1 VQTTLLGIAVALILA
16 LVAALVGPHFVNWND
31 YRAQFE
37 AEAGKLVGLDVR
49 VAGPID
55 VRLLPTPSVK
65 LGAIE
70 IGPAGEASRLRAR
83 SLGVELQL
91 GSLMRG
97 EIRAGELR
105 LSGPEFGIGL
115 NSLGQVD
122 WPAMTLPA
130 GESVAIERLTVEDGR
145 IVLTDARS
153 QSRAVL
159 ENIGFTG
166 EVRSLLGPVRG
177 EGAFVSGGRLY
188 GYKLS
193 ANRLTDEGLRLR
205 LSFDTAERPF
215 NLDAEGL
222 LAFERG
228 APRFDGQLTASR
240 PAGAVLAS
248 GRALMA
254 EPLRMAT
261 RVSVRS
267 DAVLFDTVEVHYGA
281 EERGLHF
288 TGAAELKLGERP
300 RMHGVL
306 SARQI
311 DLDRLIAT
319 TDMPR
324 RPPLAAVQAF
334 SDQFGSALRP
344 PVPVNLTI
352 GVDALTVGGAVLQT
366 FGTDLRSEGEGWLLD
381 RMEFR
386 APGFTQVKLSGRL
399 ESQGTLGFAGS
410 ASVESNDPRTLVAWL
425 AGTAPAGVQIK
436 PWQIRGDVVAG
447 AEGLSIERLRTTFE
461 RGTIEGRLAYRWA
474 ETARPARLEADLKA
488 GEIDFDAMLAFAN
501 GALADTG
508 FEPPREI
515 VLALDV
521 ERARVAGFDARQVHA
536 RGTLESGK
544 IAIERLTVADFG
556 NAAIDASGQIET
568 GARPGGA
575 IALNLDARDLAGV
588 IALAERFAPDV
599 AEPIRT
605 LAGRQSAA
613 KLRATVS
620 LEHAAADRAV
630 GRLTMAGRI
639 GAVNVDL
646 SGSATG
652 KPDVFSVTDL
662 GALKATEARFEGRID
677 AQDGD
682 ALLTL
687 FGLDRFPAGQAGAG
701 QMRFAAAGPLNGA
714 LQVEGR
720 LSVGPIDAEGKGVG
734 RLAGDKPASLTL
746 ERIAGTLAGQKAQG
760 RAAIVFSEPVRID
773 GALETELI
781 DIPAAVAA
789 FAGMRTAAKPQSK
802 PQAKSGAKGWSGEP
816 FRRSQSDLSG
826 RLEFKAPNGSLMAGL
841 PVQDLRGIARFG
853 PGQLTFDDVQ
863 ARVAGGQWSARL
875 ALTAGPEGLA
885 ARSRITLSDVDAAAI
900 LSRSSSPSPL
910 TGRLNLDVEVEGVGL
925 SPAAFVGSLSGQG
938 SLAIRSGRVAR
949 LNPRAFEALL
959 RAVDLGIATDNAR
972 VRDFMASALDT
983 GSLPVERAEAKL
995 AIAAGQVR
1003 LSNVGL
1009 RTPGADVTLSGVY
1022 SLADA
1027 TVDATVGITGPAAST
1042 SMRPVVFVA
1051 LRGPAEAPA
1060 RTVDAAALTGW
1071 LALRAVE
1078 QQAKRIEELERVQAD
1093 ARRREAEMLREAEEL
1108 RERERKRLEARDRE
1122 AALERERQREAERL
1136 RELIAPPQPAPAPG
1150 KSDLGKS
1157 DLGDES
1163 PAQTAGDRVPP
1174 LPPPVTVP
1182 ATPRPRPAATN
1193 LPMNLLGSQN

>member
-1 VQTTLLGIAVALILA
+1 M
-16 LVAALVGPHFVNWND
+16 
-31 YRAQFE
+31 
-37 AEAGKLVGLDVR
+37 K
-49 VAGPID
+49 
-55 VRLLPTPSVK
+55 
-65 LGAIE
+65 
-70 IGPAGEASRLRAR
+70 
-83 SLGVELQL
+83 
-91 GSLMRG
+91 
-97 EIRAGELR
+97 
-105 LSGPEFGIGL
+105 
-115 NSLGQVD
+115 
-122 WPAMTLPA
+122 
-130 GESVAIERLTVEDGR
+130 SVAIERLTVEDGR

-153 QSRAVL
+153 QSRAIL

-228 APRFDGQLTASR
+228 TPRFDGQLTASR

-254 EPLRMAT
+254 EPLRMLA

-281 EERGLHF
+281 EERGLHL
-288 TGAAELKLGERP
+288 TGAAELKLGDKP

-319 TDMPR
+319 TDIPR

-334 SDQFGSALRP
+334 SDQFGSTLRL

-352 GVDALTVGGAVLQT
+352 GVDALTVGGSALQT

-399 ESQGTLGFAGS
+399 ESQGPLSFAGS

-425 AGTAPAGVQIK
+425 AGSAPAGVQIK

-447 AEGLSIERLRTTFE
+447 TEGLSIERLHTTFE

-474 ETARPARLEADLKA
+474 DAARPARLEADLKA

-508 FEPPREI
+508 FAPPREI

-521 ERARVAGFDARQVHA
+521 ERARVAGFDARQLHA
-536 RGTLESGK
+536 RGTLESGR

-556 NAAIDASGQIET
+556 NAGIDASGRIET

-588 IALAERFAPDV
+588 IALAERFAPDI

-613 KLRATVS
+613 KLRGTVS

-646 SGSATG
+646 SGTATG
-652 KPDVFSVTDL
+652 KPDVFSVSDL
-662 GALKATEARFEGRID
+662 GALKATEARFEARID

-682 ALLTL
+682 ALLTV
-687 FGLDRFPAGQAGAG
+687 FGLDRFPAGQTGTG
-701 QMRFAAAGPLNGA
+701 QMRISASGPLNGA

-734 RLAGDKPASLTL
+734 RLAGQEPASLTL
-746 ERIAGTLAGQKAQG
+746 ERIAGTLSGQKAQG
-760 RAAIVFSEPVRID
+760 RAVIVFSEPVRID
-773 GALETELI
+773 GAVETERV

-789 FAGMRTAAKPQSK
+789 FAGMRTAANPATKPAGK
-802 PQAKSGAKGWSGEP
+802 TADKTGAKGWSGEP

-826 RLEFKAPNGSLMAGL
+826 RLEFKAPSGTLMPGL
-841 PVQDLRGIARFG
+841 PVQDLRGVARFG
-853 PGQLTFDDVQ
+853 PGQLVFEDVQ
-863 ARVAGGQWSARL
+863 ARVAGGLWSARL
-875 ALTAGPEGLA
+875 AMTAGPEGLA
-885 ARSRITLSDVDAAAI
+885 ARSRIALSDVDAAAI
-900 LSRSSSPSPL
+900 LGRSSSPSPL
-910 TGRLNLDVEVEGVGL
+910 SGRLTLEAEVEGVGL

-949 LNPRAFEALL
+949 LNPHAFEALL
-959 RAVDLGIATDNAR
+959 RAVDLGIATDNTR

-1051 LRGPAEAPA
+1051 LRGPADAPA
-1060 RTVDAAALTGW
+1060 RTIDAAALTGW

-1093 ARRREAEMLREAEEL
+1093 AKRRETEMLREAEEL
-1108 RERERKRLEARDRE
+1108 RERERKRQQARDRE
-1122 AALERERQREAERL
+1122 AALEGERQREAERL
-1136 RELIAPPQPAPAPG
+1136 RELIAPSQPVPAPG
-1150 KSDLGKS
+1150 KSDAGS
-1157 DLGDES
+1157 DPGNDSGDGN
-1163 PAQTAGDRVPP
+1163 PAPTTGDRAPP
-1174 LPPPVTVP
+1174 LPPAVTVP

-1193 LPMNLLGSQN
+1193 LPLNLLGSQN